1 MLKISITITGKEE
14 KSINRIFIEYLSI
27 ESSSAGIEVNFA
39 DNVLFEN
46 VTVNSDNISLNSSE
60 SHKNKK

>member
-14 KSINRIFIEYLSI
+14 KSINRIFIEDLSI